1 MTKRYPN
8 GKEALKDVDL
18 VVPEGDFVFLVGPSG
33 AGKST
38 LMKLLIRDELATQG
52 DVVIDGYDLARIR
65 RRQVPKD
72 PAQDRDRV
80 PGLQA
85 AAAQVRL
92 GERRV
97 RARGHRH
104 ATPPDPAGGGPGP
117 RTGRAHRAGRPGPDQ
132 LSGGEQQR
140 TAIARALVHDPRIII
155 ADEPTGNLDPVI
167 SWEIIQLLLRINEL
181 GVTILMATHDA
192 EVVTALRKRVVA
204 LEDGRIIRDETGA
217 GLPPRGLASVIA
229 FVLFSIGRAWQG
241 FWRNALMSL
250 AATLTMVLM
259 LLLLA
264 GFFILQNV
272 LLASLSFVEQKVE
285 VVAYVENTAT
295 QDQVDELVARIEA
308 MPETASVEFIT
319 REVALERFR
328 ATQEAQG
335 REDLTKYLESNP
347 LYASLNVKL
356 TNPARPRRRGR
367 DVAPGPDRAER
378 AQHRG
383 ARRAGHH
390 RDRRR
395 AHRRRRL
402 LVVVGLIV
410 LFIIVNTIRLAVVAR
425 AEEIEIMRLVGA
437 SDAFIRW
444 PFVFEGALVGLLGA
458 LITLA
463 LLVVAAEPL
472 SQAMVGLLQHPA
484 AAAGHGGPGHG
495 RDRAGTGLGLG
506 VLGSWVS
513 VRTYLIR

>member
-1 MTKRYPN
+1 
-8 GKEALKDVDL
+8 
-18 VVPEGDFVFLVGPSG
+18 
-33 AGKST
+33 
-38 LMKLLIRDELATQG
+38 
-52 DVVIDGYDLARIR
+52 VI
-65 RRQVPKD
+65 P
-72 PAQDRDRV
+72 
-80 PGLQA
+80 
-85 AAAQVRL
+85 
-92 GERRV
+92 
-97 RARGHRH
+97 
-104 ATPPDPAGGGPGP
+104 
-117 RTGRAHRAGRPGPDQ
+117 
-132 LSGGEQQR
+132 
-140 TAIARALVHDPRIII
+140 
-155 ADEPTGNLDPVI
+155 
-167 SWEIIQLLLRINEL
+167 
-181 GVTILMATHDA
+181 
-192 EVVTALRKRVVA
+192 
-204 LEDGRIIRDETGA
+204 
-217 GLPPRGLASVIA
+217 

-295 QDQVDELVARIEA
+295 QDQVDELVARIGA

-328 ATQEAQG
+328 LAQEAQG

-356 TNPARPRRRGR
+356 TSPT
-367 DVAPGPDRAER
+367 DLEVVAEALRQDPIIRNVLNIDALVER
-378 AQHRG
+378 VTTVTGVVRTG
-383 ARRAGHH
+383 GGV
-390 RDRRR
+390 
-395 AHRRRRL
+395 L

-444 PFVFEGALVGLLGA
+444 PFVFEGALVGLFGA

-463 LLVVAAEPL
+463 LLILAADPL
-472 SQAMVGLLQHPA
+472 SQAMVGFFNILPLQL
-484 AAAGHGGPGHG
+484 GTLG
-495 RDRAGTGLGLG
+495 RDTAVIVLATGLGLG